1 VLVDRRLDP
10 DTAIRLECRDEPL
23 VDVLGRGAAAA
34 DGELATLAS
43 SIWIVPRGRA
53 DVTLRAEAARTAT
66 IAALPPRQ
74 RSLLLEKRAWQ
85 WPDGARP
92 RDLLAACVATEQ
104 IGLEAIDSVPHD
116 HLPAESLPAMTL
128 AERLDLILAPYD
140 LRVDWQSAPSTAT
153 GRADAAIIGRL
164 IAIDR
169 GLPPVAATAARS
181 TNSKPPGRR
190 VSARPQPAKAQP
202 AAAQQTFSLRVAAP
216 LEEVLAAIAMRL
228 GVAVAL
234 DRESLTQAGISPKE
248 IVRANIT
255 NASRD
260 DLLDAILAPLDLH
273 WKIDGTTLRVVAST
287 DRP

>member
-34 DGELATLAS
+34 DGELAALAS

-74 RSLLLEKRAWQ
+74 RSLLLGKQPWQ
-85 WPDGARP
+85 WPAGARP
-92 RDLLAACVATEQ
+92 RDLVAACAAAEQ
-104 IGLEAIDSVPHD
+104 IRLEAIDSVPHD
-116 HLPAESLPAMTL
+116 HLPAVSLPAMTL

-140 LRVDWQSAPSTAT
+140 LRVDWQSTSSTAR
-153 GRADAAIIGRL
+153 GRADAAITGRL

-190 VSARPQPAKAQP
+190 VSAKPQP
-202 AAAQQTFSLRVAAP
+202 AAAEQTFSLRVAAP

-234 DRESLTQAGISPKE
+234 DRESLTQAGISPQE
-248 IVRANIT
+248 IVRATIT

-260 DLLDAILAPLDLH
+260 DLLDAILAPLKLR
-273 WKIDGTTLRVVAST
+273 WKIDGTTLRVFASS